1 MFDLFGKTSFILV
14 LIGLLSTG
22 IARCSIDLENGA
34 KFMRGVGSSMLGTDN
49 PELTGT
55 CENGV
60 CINQQNTDRN
70 PYRNQPVQPIQP
82 NRN

>member
-34 KFMRGVGSSMLGTDN
+34 KFMRGVGGAMMGTSN
-49 PELTGT
+49 PEL
-55 CENGV
+55 NGQNCRNGI
-60 CINQQNTDRN
+60 CINQQTTDFN
-70 PYRNQPVQPIQP
+70 PYPRSVDPLPPRRN
-82 NRN
+82 

>member
-34 KFMRGVGSSMLGTDN
+34 KFMRGVGGSMLGTNN
-49 PELTGT
+49 PEVKGQN
-55 CENGV
+55 CIGGV
-60 CINQQNTDRN
+60 CIDNNRPTQQFDR
-70 PYRNQPVQPIQP
+70 PMQPVQP

>member
-34 KFMRGVGSSMLGTDN
+34 KFMRGVGGSMMGTNN

-70 PYRNQPVQPIQP
+70 PYQTQPVQPTSP
-82 NRN
+82 SRR

>member
-22 IARCSIDLENGA
+22 VARCSIDLEGGA
-34 KFMRGVGSSMLGTDN
+34 KFMRGVGGSMLGTSN
-49 PELTGT
+49 PEVGQN
-55 CENGV
+55 CQDGV
-60 CINQQNTDRN
+60 CVNTRRPSQQFDRPTQVN
-70 PYRNQPVQPIQP
+70 PDL

>member
-22 IARCSIDLENGA
+22 IARCSIDLESGA
-34 KFMRGVGSSMLGTDN
+34 KFMRGVGGSMLGTNN
-49 PELTGT
+49 PELSGN
-55 CENGV
+55 CEGGV

-70 PYRNQPVQPIQP
+70 PYLNQPVQPVQP
-82 NRN
+82 SRR